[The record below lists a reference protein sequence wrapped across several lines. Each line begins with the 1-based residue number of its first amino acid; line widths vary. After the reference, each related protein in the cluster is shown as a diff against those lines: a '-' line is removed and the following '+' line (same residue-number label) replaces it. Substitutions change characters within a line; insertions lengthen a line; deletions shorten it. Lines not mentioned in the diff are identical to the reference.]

1 MAVDMAQTN
10 AISGKGQTS
19 GFEAIFE
26 EHWAR
31 VYELIFRLT
40 GDRHEAEDLALE
52 AFWRLYSRPPRTYD
66 NLAGWLYRV
75 ATNLG
80 FNALRAQKRRA
91 HYEEQAGRIE
101 LGNAAGVDPA
111 EEAERAEERR
121 LVRETLIMM
130 KPRSARLLTLQY
142 SGFNYA
148 EIASLLDLSPNSV
161 GKLLA
166 RAEQEFIQMYDK
178 EAGE

>member
-1 MAVDMAQTN
+1 MISDRKYKTTDNSTN
-10 AISGKGQTS
+10 LE
-19 GFEAIFE
+19 GFEANFE

-52 AFWRLYSRPPRTYD
+52 AFWRLYSRPPRSNQ

-91 HYEEQAGRIE
+91 RYEAQAGRVE
-101 LGNAAGVDPA
+101 MENAAADPA

-121 LVRETLIMM
+121 LVRETLIKM
-130 KPRSARLLTLQY
+130 KPRSARLLTLRY